1 MVRQV
6 SQFLRIE
13 TNTVPVSDLIVFS
26 KAGFLAVSA
35 DSEDILDLEFLV
47 VTLSGLEVVVD
58 DLEFILRWVYRLQC
72 SIEQLVVRID
82 RMRNAAF

>member
-1 MVRQV
+1 M
-6 SQFLRIE
+6 
-13 TNTVPVSDLIVFS
+13 SDLIVFS

>member
-1 MVRQV
+1 M
-6 SQFLRIE
+6 
-13 TNTVPVSDLIVFS
+13 FS